1 MGATVTQRADG
12 QPASHSLPSVL
23 AQSTDPPSSPT
34 AAVSAYVRQGDRAY
48 AEGKYAEAAEAYT
61 NAIKLYDL
69 NEYAYYNRGNAYR
82 KLKDYPKAIADF
94 TKAIQLNSQNTFAYL
109 YRGMALQAS
118 GQTDMAIADYT
129 ALIKM
134 DGQQPLA
141 YVRRAEAY
149 VSLKQN
155 EKARDDFKLAA
166 DLYRKQGNP
175 GLSEKVQSQS
185 RALKWMPSQ
194 GFSLKTK
201 LLEMFL
207 SSR

>member
-1 MGATVTQRADG
+1 MVTGNSYG
-12 QPASHSLPSVL
+12 QSSSTPSPSNP
-23 AQSTDPPSSPT
+23 AQSSTPDSAAKT
-34 AAVSAYVRQGDRAY
+34 AVSDYVRQGDRAY
-48 AEGKYAEAAEAYT
+48 AEGKYAEAVEAYT
-61 NAIKLYDL
+61 NAIQRFDL

-82 KLKDYPKAIADF
+82 KLKEYPKAIADF
-94 TKAIQLNSQNTFAYL
+94 TKAIQLNPQSTFAYL

-155 EKARDDFKLAA
+155 DKARDDFKLAA
-166 DLYRKQGNP
+166 ELYKKQGNS
-175 GLSEKVQSQS
+175 GLAEKVQSQS
-185 RALKWMPSQ
+185 RAIK
-194 GFSLKTK
+194 
-201 LLEMFL
+201 
-207 SSR
+207 

>member
-1 MGATVTQRADG
+1 MVTGNSYG
-12 QPASHSLPSVL
+12 QSSSTPSPSNP
-23 AQSTDPPSSPT
+23 AQSSTPDSAEKT
-34 AAVSAYVRQGDRAY
+34 AVSAYVRQGDRAY
-48 AEGKYAEAAEAYT
+48 AEGKYAEAVEAYT
-61 NAIKLYDL
+61 NAIQRFDL

-82 KLKDYPKAIADF
+82 KLKEYPKAIADF
-94 TKAIQLNSQNTFAYL
+94 TKAIQLNPQSTFAYL

-129 ALIKM
+129 ALIKI

-155 EKARDDFKLAA
+155 DKARDDFKLAA
-166 DLYRKQGNP
+166 DLYKKQGNP

-185 RALKWMPSQ
+185 RALK
-194 GFSLKTK
+194 
-201 LLEMFL
+201 
-207 SSR
+207 